1 MAVGQAL
8 GYKLKVLALFTKF
21 YVLIYVL
28 SFIFNEFHFSI
39 IEEKMGHRGRW
50 NPAFCDRLIFTQIF

>member
-8 GYKLKVLALFTKF
+8 GYKLKVLALLTKF

-28 SFIFNEFHFSI
+28 SFIFNEFIFHFSL
-39 IEEKMGHRGRW
+39 IEEKWVMEVDGILRSVTG
-50 NPAFCDRLIFTQIF
+50 

>member
-8 GYKLKVLALFTKF
+8 GYKLKVLALLTKF

-28 SFIFNEFHFSI
+28 SFIFNEFIFQFSL
-39 IEEKMGHRGRW
+39 IEEKWVMEVDGILRSVTG
-50 NPAFCDRLIFTQIF
+50 

>member
-8 GYKLKVLALFTKF
+8 GYKLKVLALLTKF

-28 SFIFNEFHFSI
+28 SFIFNEFIFHFSL
-39 IEEKMGHRGRW
+39 IEEKWVIEVDGILCSVTG
-50 NPAFCDRLIFTQIF
+50 